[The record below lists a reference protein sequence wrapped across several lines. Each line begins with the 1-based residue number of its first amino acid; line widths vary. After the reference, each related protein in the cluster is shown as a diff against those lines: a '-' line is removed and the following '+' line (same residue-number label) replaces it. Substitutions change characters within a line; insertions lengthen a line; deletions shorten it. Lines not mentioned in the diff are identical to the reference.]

1 MRTLLLHSPS
11 AGDDGPSQD
20 DLLEIFRQAG
30 CEPFSCAVNGTD
42 FSDVLCRPADLVVAV
57 GGDGTVTR
65 VLTHLPDRSI
75 PVAIVPQGTAN
86 NIADALGIAGDPAEI
101 AAALGNMVP
110 RPFDIGF
117 AKGPWG
123 HHRFIEAVG
132 MGLLARAMAEVDEAG
147 VAGEEQIRTSRET
160 FRQKVAE
167 GASEHLKAIV
177 DGRTLEGDF
186 LVFEVMNIGQTGP
199 DLTLAPDADP
209 GDGLL
214 DVVHMPA
221 DRRAEML
228 EWLDGGPDV
237 AMPPLDVIRGR
248 EVEIVWA
255 GKSLRLG
262 DNFSPA
268 PGVVGRVSIGL
279 EPEQVRILVPASA
292 ARGAAADKPGRT
304 P

>member
-1 MRTLLLHSPS
+1 M
-11 AGDDGPSQD
+11 
-20 DLLEIFRQAG
+20 
-30 CEPFSCAVNGTD
+30 NGTD
-42 FSDVLCRPADLVVAV
+42 FAEMLCRPADLPVDLVVAV

-65 VLTHLPDRSI
+65 VLTHLSDRSI
-75 PVAIVPQGTAN
+75 PIAIVPQGTAN

-101 AAALGNMVP
+101 ASALGNMVP

-123 HHRFIEAVG
+123 NHRFIEAVG
-132 MGLLARAMAEVDEAG
+132 LGLLARSMAEVDEAG
-147 VAGEEQIRTSRET
+147 TSGGEQIRTSRET
-160 FRQKVAE
+160 FRRKVAGGE
-167 GASEHLKAIV
+167 FEHLKAIV

-186 LVFEVMNIGQTGP
+186 LLFEVMNIGQTGP
-199 DLTLAPDADP
+199 DLMLAPEADP

-214 DVVHMPA
+214 DVVHIRA

-228 EWLDGGPDV
+228 EWLDGGPEA
-237 AMPPLDVIRGR
+237 AMPPLDVIRAR

-268 PGVVGRVSIGL
+268 PGAVGRVSIGI
-279 EPEQVRILVPASA
+279 EPEQARILVPPA
-292 ARGAAADKPGRT
+292 AAPGAAADKPGRAA
-304 P
+304 